1 MNPLYIRKKNL
12 SSVLLFKMPSLEV
25 GSKDDILMWL
35 ES

>member
-1 MNPLYIRKKNL
+1 MNPLYIRKKDLNN
-12 SSVLLFKMPSLEV
+12 VLLLKMPSLEV